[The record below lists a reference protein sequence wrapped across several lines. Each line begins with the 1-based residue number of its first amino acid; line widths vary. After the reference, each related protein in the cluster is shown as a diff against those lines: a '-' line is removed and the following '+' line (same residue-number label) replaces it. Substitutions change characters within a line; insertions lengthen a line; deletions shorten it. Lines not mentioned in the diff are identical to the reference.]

1 MLALKFFLSCPLD
14 IPSMLTLQ
22 PPWTLSTAQTCASP
36 SSHPCEQAACSGPE
50 HTVHSV
56 INKPP
61 HPRKHIRRKSVREH
75 DATLSVPADTRRP
88 SINEIPC
95 EVMSKTRRLTRTE
108 DSRTQLGGTGASCS
122 KPQKPQTHICRF
134 STGPHACGVHP
145 PVSATFCCQ
154 RKMHYTKFI
163 SHGDDC
169 ASHAHCHQSSA

>member
-88 SINEIPC
+88 SIDEIPC

-122 KPQKPQTHICRF
+122 KPQKATNTYLSIFHRSTCLWCAPTRICHILL
-134 STGPHACGVHP
+134 P
-145 PVSATFCCQ
+145 
-154 RKMHYTKFI
+154 TKNALYQI
-163 SHGDDC
+163 Y
-169 ASHAHCHQSSA
+169 